1 LPAVATGYR
10 TGGEI
15 VGMTR
20 IAQEI
25 RRGRKYDQ
33 VLEGA
38 RAVFMAAGFEGAS
51 VDEIARSAGVSKATL
66 YSYFPDKRLL
76 FLEVV
81 RAECLRQADEAVA
94 EIDPD
99 APPEAVLHFG
109 ARKIVAFYTSEFGRG
124 VLRLRAAESERFPDL
139 GRQFYEA
146 GPAMARERI
155 GDYLSAACARGALAI
170 DDIPLAADQFVKL
183 CEADLFDR
191 VTCGVQTRFTEAEIA
206 RVIDGAVAMFLARYG
221 VR

>member
-1 LPAVATGYR
+1 
-10 TGGEI
+10 
-15 VGMTR
+15 MTAADRR
-20 IAQEI
+20 IH
-25 RRGRKYDQ
+25 RGRKFDQ

-38 RAVFMAAGFEGAS
+38 RAVFMAVGFEGAS

-66 YSYFPDKRLL
+66 YAYFPDKRLL

-81 RAECLRQADEAVA
+81 RAECQRQADEAVA
-94 EIDPD
+94 QIDPE
-99 APPEAVLHFG
+99 APPGVVLRWG
-109 ARKIVAFYTSEFGRG
+109 ARRIVEFYTSEFGRG
-124 VLRLRAAESERFPDL
+124 VTRLRAAESERFPEL

-146 GPAMARERI
+146 GPEMARLRI
-155 GDYLSAACARGALAI
+155 GEYLAAACARGELAI

-183 CEADLFDR
+183 CEADLLDR
-191 VTCGVQTRFTEAEIA
+191 VTCGVQTRFSEAEMA